1 VFQLSLIMPLLADG
15 RRVPRGLFGAL
26 VAFLL
31 LSPFPGLLV
40 ALPLAALLLQARP
53 GSLREW
59 SWIGATALLISISL
73 AGGRDLA
80 RDLLLGYGVT
90 FTAAVILLSRFS
102 PGPAFPR
109 VAVAAV
115 DSATLICVLV
125 WALGLPWTEVRAA
138 VDARWQAQLAEGLA
152 FWRFSAGEAETLRRA
167 VSGLARVYPAIV
179 VLGGIAGGMLARSL
193 AWHITGGRIDPE
205 PGRFRDFQF
214 NDHLIWGAIVTLGLV
229 LAPLAQPWSLLAL
242 NLLVVWAG
250 VYAARGMAVAMTILA
265 RWSLSLRLALC
276 ISGALLLPYA
286 AGALMLVGI
295 ADTWLDL
302 RRIHPPTQGVIS

>member
-1 VFQLSLIMPLLADG
+1 MPLLVNG
-15 RRVPRGLFGAL
+15 RRLPRGLFGAL

-31 LSPFPGLLV
+31 LSPFPVLLV

-53 GSLREW
+53 RSLREW
-59 SWIGATALLISISL
+59 SWIGATALLVAVSL
-73 AGGRDLA
+73 AGGRDPA

-90 FTAAVILLSRFS
+90 FTAAVLLLFRFS

-115 DSATLICVLV
+115 DSATLICVLAWV
-125 WALGLPWTEVRAA
+125 LGLPWTEVLAA
-138 VDARWQAQLAEGLA
+138 VDARWQAQLTDGLA
-152 FWRFSAGEAETLRRA
+152 FWRFSAGEADSLRRA
-167 VSGLARVYPAIV
+167 VAALARVYPAIV
-179 VLGGIAGGMLARSL
+179 VLGAMAGGMLARSL
-193 AWHITGGRIDPE
+193 AWSITGGRIDPA

-229 LAPLAQPWSLLAL
+229 LAPLATPWSLLAK

-250 VYAARGMAVAMTILA
+250 VYAARGMAVAMTLLA

-302 RRIHPPTQGVIS
+302 RRIQPPTQGVIS

>member
-1 VFQLSLIMPLLADG
+1 
-15 RRVPRGLFGAL
+15 
-26 VAFLL
+26 
-31 LSPFPGLLV
+31 
-40 ALPLAALLLQARP
+40 
-53 GSLREW
+53 
-59 SWIGATALLISISL
+59 
-73 AGGRDLA
+73 
-80 RDLLLGYGVT
+80 
-90 FTAAVILLSRFS
+90 
-102 PGPAFPR
+102 
-109 VAVAAV
+109 
-115 DSATLICVLV
+115 
-125 WALGLPWTEVRAA
+125 
-138 VDARWQAQLAEGLA
+138 
-152 FWRFSAGEAETLRRA
+152 
-167 VSGLARVYPAIV
+167 
-179 VLGGIAGGMLARSL
+179 MLARSL